1 MDVDHVACV
10 LAIPSKRG
18 VVYGSAMS
26 DQENENTPDRTL
38 RQDLTADW
46 FGDGEDR
53 ARLDPVSTA
62 RAALKP
68 QLPKRFYREAR
79 IEARAE
85 GHVLLLDG
93 RVAMTK
99 LRRPL
104 AGENA
109 ALGAMLAEEWG
120 AQGEQ
125 ITPATMPITRI
136 LHAAIDHVADAAEEV
151 RADIV
156 KYAGSD
162 LVCYRAPEPERLV
175 ERQSALW
182 DPVLRH
188 IEVRHGG
195 RFILSEGIR
204 FVEQPAEAI
213 EGIRRAVN
221 AVTSPAALA
230 ALHVLTTLSGSALI
244 ALAVADGLLDAEAG
258 FDAGEVDA
266 DFETEIWGE
275 DDEATERRRFRLADF
290 AAATRII
297 RALAD

>member
-1 MDVDHVACV
+1 
-10 LAIPSKRG
+10 
-18 VVYGSAMS
+18 MS
-26 DQENENTPDRTL
+26 NKDDRPHRDTL

-53 ARLDPVSTA
+53 ARLDPVSMA
-62 RAALKP
+62 RAALKS
-68 QLPKRFYREAR
+68 QLPKRFYREVRTA
-79 IEARAE
+79 ARAE
-85 GHVLLLDG
+85 GHTLLLDG

-104 AGENA
+104 SGESA
-109 ALGAMLAEEWG
+109 AIGAMLAEEWA
-120 AQGEQ
+120 AQGAH
-125 ITPATMPITRI
+125 IVPASMPVTRI
-136 LHAAIDHVADAAEEV
+136 LHAAIDHVCGAMGEV

-175 ERQSALW
+175 ARQAALW

-188 IEVRHGG
+188 VEAEYGG
-195 RFILSEGIR
+195 RFILAEGIR

-213 EGIRRAVN
+213 NGIRQAVG
-221 AVTSPAALA
+221 AITSPTALA

-244 ALAVADGLLDAEAG
+244 ALAVRDGLLDAEAG

-290 AAATRII
+290 AAATRIL

>member
-1 MDVDHVACV
+1 
-10 LAIPSKRG
+10 
-18 VVYGSAMS
+18 MS
-26 DQENENTPDRTL
+26 NKDDTL

-68 QLPKRFYREAR
+68 QLPKRFYREVRA
-79 IEARAE
+79 EARAE

-93 RVAMTK
+93 RPAMTR
-99 LRRPL
+99 LRRLL

-109 ALGAMLAEEWG
+109 AIGAMLSSEWA
-120 AQGEQ
+120 AQGEH
-125 ITPATMPITRI
+125 IVPASMPVTRI
-136 LHAAIDHVADAAEEV
+136 LHAAIDHVSDAMEEV

-175 ERQSALW
+175 AQQAALW

-188 IEVRHGG
+188 VEARHGG

-213 EGIRRAVN
+213 AGIRRAVD
-221 AVTSPAALA
+221 AIASPAALA

-244 ALAVADGLLDAEAG
+244 ALAVAEGLLDAEAG

-266 DFETEIWGE
+266 DFECEIWGE
-275 DDEATERRRFRLADF
+275 DDEASERRRFRLADF
-290 AAATRII
+290 TAATRIL
-297 RALAD
+297 RALVG

>member
-1 MDVDHVACV
+1 MNNKDD
-10 LAIPSKRG
+10 I
-18 VVYGSAMS
+18 
-26 DQENENTPDRTL
+26 L
-38 RQDLTADW
+38 RQSLTADW

-68 QLPKRFYREAR
+68 QLPKRFYREVQS
-79 IEARAE
+79 EARGE

-93 RVAMTK
+93 RPAMTK

-109 ALGAMLAEEWG
+109 ALGAMLAEEWS
-120 AQGEQ
+120 AQGEH
-125 ITPATMPITRI
+125 IAPATMPVTRV
-136 LHAAIDHVADAAEEV
+136 LHAAIDHVADAMGDV

-188 IEVRHGG
+188 VEARYGG

-213 EGIRRAVN
+213 AGIRQAVDGIG
-221 AVTSPAALA
+221 SPAALA

-244 ALAVADGLLDAEAG
+244 ALAVHDGLLDAEAG
-258 FDAGEVDA
+258 FDAGELDA
-266 DFETEIWGE
+266 DFEAEIWG
-275 DDEATERRRFRLADF
+275 DDEEATERRHFRLADF
-290 AAATRII
+290 SAATRIL
-297 RALAD
+297 RALVG